1 MNETH
6 QRCRS
11 KTRPF
16 KRRRAKLF
24 ATATNCGTYLKY
36 VDLILACHFELVRV
50 RVMIV
55 LHSRDVLEEGSPSR
69 QHGIDARQEASYR
82 WSYCEFLK
90 SAGIE
95 LKM

>member
-1 MNETH
+1 
-6 QRCRS
+6 
-11 KTRPF
+11 
-16 KRRRAKLF
+16 
-24 ATATNCGTYLKY
+24 
-36 VDLILACHFELVRV
+36 
-50 RVMIV
+50 MIV
-55 LHSRDVLEEGSPSR
+55 LHTRDDLEEGSPSR